1 MTHIKHTPGPTTSLS
16 CGCMVGH
23 ELQSPYFPIRHC
35 PLHAAA
41 PELLEAAK
49 AAIEHLEVCQA
60 GRILHPSRSVSRPLL
75 EAAIAKAEEVIT

>member
-1 MTHIKHTPGPTTSLS
+1 MAKRTLGPSTSLS

-41 PELLEAAK
+41 PELLAALKKAIARHTDFAWAPWTDEA
-49 AAIEHLEVCQA
+49 
-60 GRILHPSRSVSRPLL
+60 R
-75 EAAIAKAEEVIT
+75 AAIAKAEFTT

>member
-1 MTHIKHTPGPTTSLS
+1 MAKRTLGPSTSLS

-41 PELLEAAK
+41 PELLRGCNAALAYLADPASK
-49 AAIEHLEVCQA
+49 FEENRRTAREI
-60 GRILHPSRSVSRPLL
+60 ISD
-75 EAAIAKAEEVIT
+75 AIAKAEEG